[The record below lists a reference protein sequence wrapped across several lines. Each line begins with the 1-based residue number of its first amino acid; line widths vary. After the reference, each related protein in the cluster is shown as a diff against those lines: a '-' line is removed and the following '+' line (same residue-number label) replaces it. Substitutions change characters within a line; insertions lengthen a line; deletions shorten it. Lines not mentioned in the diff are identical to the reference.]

1 MTPLVVGLVLC
12 AALLHAT
19 WNAVLRSGADR
30 LWSITVMSLATTAV
44 ALPFALVL
52 PLPAPPSWPY
62 LCFSS
67 ALQIGYSL
75 FLVLTYRHAELGQAY
90 PIVRGSVPLLVTLG
104 AAVFAGERLTALSLS
119 GIALVS
125 FGIMSLAVRG
135 GARKRSVAAALATG
149 LFIASYTVTD
159 GMGARLAGNAQAY
172 AIWICLLYGVLMP
185 LIFLAVRGKLTIDL
199 GSSDTVRAAVGG
211 MISLLGYAVVVWAM
225 TLSPIGPV
233 SALRETS
240 IVFAALIGRVF
251 LKEALTIRRLA
262 ACVGIAA
269 GAFCLGYHP

>member
-1 MTPLVVGLVLC
+1 MTPAVVALVLC
-12 AALLHAT
+12 AAILHAT

-30 LWSITVMSLATTAV
+30 LWSITVMSLAMTVV
-44 ALPFALVL
+44 ALPFAVLL
-52 PLPAPPSWPY
+52 PLPAAPSWSY
-62 LCFSS
+62 LFLS
-67 ALQIGYSL
+67 AGLQVGYSV

-104 AAVFAGERLTALSLS
+104 AAVFAGEHLTALSLS

-125 FGIMSLAVRG
+125 FGIMSLAAKSG
-135 GARKRSVAAALATG
+135 TGKRSVAAALVTG

-172 AIWICLLYGVLMP
+172 AAWLCLIYGVLMP
-185 LIFLAVRGKLTIDL
+185 LVFVAVRGRLIIDRRSPETLRATI
-199 GSSDTVRAAVGG
+199 GG
-211 MISLLGYAVVVWAM
+211 IISLLGYAVVIWAM
-225 TLSPIGPV
+225 TLGPIGPV

-251 LKEALTIRRLA
+251 LNEALTIRRLA
-262 ACVGIAA
+262 ACLGIAA